1 MGWPYSFVKV
11 DMGTPELRHRG
22 KTLKSLV
29 AYGKSH
35 ILTILWCHDE
45 ARPFM
50 APTAPT
56 LASDASA
63 GPVLDVLLD
72 TPLVRDKNGASLQR
86 QLHQRIRGAILDGRF
101 PSGCRLPGSRTLA
114 TALGVSRNSVTAVY
128 ELLGAEGYIAL
139 SRQGTR
145 VSTLEQPAKWAHR
158 LDESRRAAEP
168 EIARRAAR
176 VQDSALDA
184 GHDLP
189 FRPGVPALARFPL
202 SAWKNCFDR
211 GVRRAGTAALG
222 YGDPQGEPVLRTAIM
237 RHLAVARGVR
247 CEPEHIVITEG
258 AQEALS
264 LCVRLV
270 TNPGDK
276 AWIEDPGYRGART
289 AMFCADLDVIPMR
302 VDENGLRVPE
312 QAWTTHTP
320 RLVYTSPSHQY
331 PTGAV
336 LTAAR
341 RLDLIANAQRHGAWI
356 VEDDYDSE
364 YRHSGELVGAMQG
377 LVPNAPVFY
386 VGTFSKTLFPSL
398 RLGFLVLPEALA
410 KHAAPLLKETLRGG
424 HRFEQLALA
433 EFIESGQFSRHLGR
447 MRRLYK
453 RRQDVL
459 RAALEHYLDVPHV
472 VAGGDSGMHLTI
484 RLPPGCV
491 DVRIAEAAR
500 AFEMAP
506 MPLSRFAMCPQPEDN
521 GLVLGYGNT
530 PESSLVPLVRR
541 LATLIRSDL
550 RTGRP

>member
-1 MGWPYSFVKV
+1 MELFYGA
-11 DMGTPELRHRG
+11 TPPVIPHF
-22 KTLKSLV
+22 S
-29 AYGKSH
+29 A
-35 ILTILWCHDE
+35 LT
-45 ARPFM
+45 ARM
-50 APTAPT
+50 LAPNE
-56 LASDASA
+56 SA
-63 GPVLDVLLD
+63 GPVLDLLLE
-72 TPLVRDKNGASLQR
+72 TPLARDRAGVSLQR
-86 QLHQRIRGAILDGRF
+86 QLYQRIRSAILDGRL

-114 TALGVSRNSVTAVY
+114 TELGISRNSVTAVY
-128 ELLGAEGYIAL
+128 ELLSAEGYIAL

-145 VSTLEQPAKWAHR
+145 VSTLDRPVAPAHG
-158 LDESRRAAEP
+158 LERRELAAP
-168 EIARRAAR
+168 EIAQRAAR
-176 VQDSALDA
+176 VRDSALDA
-184 GHDLP
+184 TQDLP

-202 SAWKNCFDR
+202 SAWKNCLDR
-211 GVRRAGTAALG
+211 AIGRTGTAGLW
-222 YGDPQGEPVLRTAIM
+222 YGEPQGEPALRTAIM

-276 AWIEDPGYRGART
+276 AWIEEPGYRGART
-289 AMFCADLDVIPMR
+289 AMLCGDLDIIALR
-302 VDENGLRVPE
+302 VDENGLRIPE
-312 QAWTTHTP
+312 QAWATQTP
-320 RLVYTSPSHQY
+320 RLIYSSPSHQY

-341 RLDLIANAQRHGAWI
+341 RLDLIGKAQQYGAWI
-356 VEDDYDSE
+356 IEDDYDSE

-377 LVPNAPVFY
+377 LVPNAPVLY

-410 KHAAPLLKETLRGG
+410 PRAAPLLKEALRGG

-453 RRQDVL
+453 RRQDAL
-459 RAALEHYLDVPHV
+459 RDALKQHFDVPHV

-484 RLPPGCV
+484 RLPADCV

-500 AFEMAP
+500 AFDMAP
-506 MPLSRFAMCPQPEDN
+506 MPLSRFASYPQPEDN

-530 PESSLVPLVRR
+530 PESSFAPLVQR
-541 LATLIRSDL
+541 LALLIRAD
-550 RTGRP
+550 RGAGKR

>member
-1 MGWPYSFVKV
+1 MPSF
-11 DMGTPELRHRG
+11 
-22 KTLKSLV
+22 
-29 AYGKSH
+29 
-35 ILTILWCHDE
+35 DE
-45 ARPFM
+45 
-50 APTAPT
+50 
-56 LASDASA
+56 SA
-63 GPVLDVLLD
+63 GPVLDLLRQ
-72 TPLVRDKNGASLQR
+72 TPLLRDPRGASLQR
-86 QLHQRIRGAILDGRF
+86 QLHRRIRDAILDGRL

-114 TALGVSRNSVTAVY
+114 TALGISRNSVTAVY

-145 VSTLEQPAKWAHR
+145 VSTLDRPADRTHGAQIR
-158 LDESRRAAEP
+158 QTTPLEV
-168 EIARRAAR
+168 ARRAAR
-176 VQDSALDA
+176 IRASQLDA
-184 GHDLP
+184 GQDLP

-202 SAWKNCFDR
+202 SAWRNCLDR
-211 GVRRAGTAALG
+211 AVRRVGTAGLW
-222 YGDPQGEPVLRTAIM
+222 YGNPQGEPALRAAIM

-247 CEPEHIVITEG
+247 CEPDQIVITEG

-289 AMFCADLDVIPMR
+289 AMLCGDLDIVPIR
-302 VDENGLRVPE
+302 VDEQGLRIPDE
-312 QAWTTHTP
+312 AWAAQTP
-320 RLVYTSPSHQY
+320 RLVYVSPSHQY

-336 LTAAR
+336 LAAAR
-341 RLDLIANAQRHGAWI
+341 RLDLIAQAQRCGAWI

-377 LVPNAPVFY
+377 LVPNAPVLY

-398 RLGFLVLPEALA
+398 RLGFLVLPDALA
-410 KHAAPLLKETLRGG
+410 AQAGPLLNETLRGG

-453 RRQDVL
+453 RRQDAL
-459 RAALEHYLDVPHV
+459 RAALKRYLDVPHL

-484 RLPPGCV
+484 KLPAGCC
-491 DVRIAEAAR
+491 DVRIAQAAR

-506 MPLSRFAMCPQPEDN
+506 MPLSRFASCPLPEDN

-530 PESSLVPLVRR
+530 SESSFVPLVQKLASLIRDDLR
-541 LATLIRSDL
+541 LAKA
-550 RTGRP
+550 